1 MMGKMA
7 GKRDGNA
14 GQEQGEQEYGYIQAL
29 LTVFVAGKGVGESKD
44 VETLMLWMLSN
55 TLLEHMAAGMWSCPH
70 DCLL

>member
-1 MMGKMA
+1 MACGNTTEINWRFEDNIVLMMGKMA

-44 VETLMLWMLSN
+44 VETLML
-55 TLLEHMAAGMWSCPH
+55 
-70 DCLL
+70 